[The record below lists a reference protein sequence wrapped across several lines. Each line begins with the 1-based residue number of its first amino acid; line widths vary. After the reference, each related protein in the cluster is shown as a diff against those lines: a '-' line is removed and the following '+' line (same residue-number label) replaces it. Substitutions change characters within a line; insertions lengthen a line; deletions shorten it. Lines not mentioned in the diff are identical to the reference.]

1 MRGVAI
7 TIHFLHTL
15 FIDFRVPPMREFDA
29 IFGMDWMLRHMMLI
43 DCQKKKAHHH
53 LKWKVKLA
61 FKDQDKDIDL
71 VII

>member
-1 MRGVAI
+1 
-7 TIHFLHTL
+7 
-15 FIDFRVPPMREFDA
+15 MREFDA

-43 DCQKKKAHHH
+43 DYQKKKAHHH